1 MVLESTWLYT
11 KIGFVAFA
19 ISNIFGCNN
28 LCHLSCDF
36 YDYVGCKQDKV
47 NNLTTLSKL
56 EQVDLKYQQNPL

>member
-36 YDYVGCKQDKV
+36 YDYVGVSKIKW
-47 NNLTTLSKL
+47 TTWLPC
-56 EQVDLKYQQNPL
+56 QN